1 MRNIILTAIFS
12 LCAYGFLSAQTK
24 SSQIETINGERF
36 YIHSVQSKETFY
48 GLSRVYGVSIDDIQR
63 CNDNLKS
70 LSVGQQIRIPVVETA
85 EESKYSDGQIITKNG
100 KTFIV
105 HNVQQGETVYALA
118 RKYEVSAGQI
128 IAENPAINN
137 APLSIGQQLFIPF
150 SGKTTDNPAPATQTE
165 TKTNEPY
172 FQYPITKNMSLNELA
187 EQIHT
192 PKEVIKLYNPSF
204 SDSVFAETTAIVPLG
219 KLYFPKGFIFC
230 FSSNTTLND
239 IAEKYNVSLSELLHY
254 NSYGIVHFDEGVYI
268 RVPIN
273 NENQIHAL
281 EQINAR
287 QFLFHT
293 VEQGETTY
301 SITHKYHISEEEL
314 LANNPMSTL
323 NALPVGYVL
332 RIPYKDNFFEYIP
345 ENQNIATENQYG
357 LQKNNMTIT
366 MMLPF
371 FLNKNANTPNDGIIN
386 KPKEIYEH
394 TYQFLEYYEGALL
407 ALDSLKRM
415 GMSITLN
422 VIESNNDSATT
433 NINRLTSNTDLI
445 IGPVFPKTF
454 PAAAAYA
461 KRHSIPIVSPLSTEE
476 TNTSNPF
483 VIQMNTPQKYRF
495 KAMVNY
501 IIKNNEN
508 CHVCIV
514 YNSESL
520 EKKLMTQCKM
530 AFNEQKPALDGKKIS
545 FEEMYY
551 PSVGLA
557 GLDKAM
563 TKKPKTI
570 IVVLSKQ
577 PAFANNIVTKLFQS
591 SKNHNIELWGMPQWE
606 RYENIELDFLFDLN
620 FKLVTSGEV
629 DYSSPRVNAFIKQ
642 YRKTYNTEPTKFS
655 FQGFDQ
661 MLFLVKHYATGTNFI
676 ADLQAIENENG
687 LHDSFNFIK
696 KDGSCVNT
704 TSFIV
709 EYDKATFSR
718 KTSPAAI
725 EVKN

>member
-1 MRNIILTAIFS
+1 MRNIVLTAIIS
-12 LCAYGFLSAQTK
+12 LFAYGFLSAQTK

-63 CNDNLKS
+63 SNDNLKS

-150 SGKTTDNPAPATQTE
+150 SGTQVE
-165 TKTNEPY
+165 TKPVQNQQTTTSSTILSYTVSE
-172 FQYPITKNMSLNELA
+172 NMSLDKLSEA
-187 EQIHT
+187 TKT
-192 PKEVIKLYNPSF
+192 PKEVLRAYNPSL
-204 SDSVFAETTAIVPLG
+204 SDTVSAGTTIEIPTN
-219 KLYFPKGFIFC
+219 KLYFPKPFIFC

-273 NENQIHAL
+273 ETNQIHAL
-281 EQINAR
+281 EQINER

-293 VEQGETTY
+293 VEQGETAY
-301 SITHKYHISEEEL
+301 SITHMYHISEEEL
-314 LANNPMSTL
+314 LANNPTCML
-323 NALPVGYVL
+323 NALAVGYVL

-345 ENQNIATENQYG
+345 EHENVTTENQYG

-366 MMLPF
+366 MLMPF
-371 FLNKNANTPNDGIIN
+371 FLNKNTNSSNDGIIN
-386 KPKEIYEH
+386 KQKEIYEH

-422 VIESNNDSATT
+422 VIESNNDSAST

-454 PAAAAYA
+454 PTAAAFA

-530 AFNEQKPALDGKKIS
+530 AFNEQKPTLDGKKIS

-551 PSVGLA
+551 PSAGLA

-563 TKKPKTI
+563 AKKPKTI

-642 YRKTYNTEPTKFS
+642 YRNTYNTEPTKFS

-661 MLFLVKHYATGTNFI
+661 MLFFAKHYATSTNFI
-676 ADLQAIENENG
+676 ADLQTTENENG

-696 KDGSCVNT
+696 KDGSSVNT

-725 EVKN
+725 ENKN